1 MRTVFS
7 LQRLLF
13 VTAIA
18 LSTTACSRSTII
30 VTGFSVDALFCH
42 GQLHHHHHPP
52 PPPPHHHHH
61 HLDRSALFSSFADP
75 SDSQFGRHD
84 YWNKVYQQEANFSW
98 YAGFEDLEPF
108 LEEFLGSKESHV
120 LLPGVGNDGAILVGM
135 YDAGYVHLS
144 AMDYAAEGIE
154 RCREMLGTDRL
165 IQDERNSSSVG
176 VDLVVADARTLQG
189 VFDTHSF
196 DAVFEKGTLD
206 AIYLSGGRDKEM
218 CNRFLNMAISELART
233 LKPGGVWISLAA
245 VVVDQ
250 IQDSFQERDWEPL
263 VLKDD
268 FYATVDGYTSNNIDG
283 TLLVWKKK

>member
-1 MRTVFS
+1 MTTVFS
-7 LQRLLF
+7 LLRLIFL
-13 VTAIA
+13 VTAIT
-18 LSTTACSRSTII
+18 LSSRKASSRSTIF
-30 VTGFSVDALFCH
+30 VTGFSLNGLVFRGL
-42 GQLHHHHHPP
+42 LHHRHD
-52 PPPPHHHHH
+52 
-61 HLDRSALFSSFADP
+61 LARSALLSSFADP
-75 SDSQFGRHD
+75 SNSQFGRQD

-98 YAGFEDLEPF
+98 YAGFKDLEPF
-108 LEEFLGSKESHV
+108 LEEFLGSKDSHV
-120 LLPGVGNDGAILVGM
+120 LLPGVGNDGATLVGM
-135 YDAGYVHLS
+135 YDAGYAHLS

-154 RCREMLGTDRL
+154 RCREMLGTNRL
-165 IQDERNSSSVG
+165 IQDDRNSSSSGG

-218 CNRFLNMAISELART
+218 CNRYLNMAISELART

-250 IQDSFQERDWEPL
+250 IQDSFQERDWIAL

-268 FYATVDGYTSNNIDG
+268 FYTTVDGYTSNNIDG
-283 TLLVWKKK
+283 TLLVWKKRQ